1 MNTVKIYYF
10 EDHNKTAIYT
20 FNTSTSIASTFS
32 VKDSDT
38 GDSFE
43 TLINRSAKDKL
54 AMKEFNDLD
63 NNLTIKSVDQVI
75 VKQQDDDKHLDPDY
89 FTTNFSDL
97 SQATMLINSDE
108 DSECEQSCIKQQS
121 KLSANNDLDKIKN
134 LIPKETKKYEKE
146 HGLGLDL
153 TRNEIEMRISLI
165 NTVMNAELE
174 NLKIVFDKKRDLIL
188 QAIELKKSS
197 VQIF

>member
-1 MNTVKIYYF
+1 
-10 EDHNKTAIYT
+10 
-20 FNTSTSIASTFS
+20 

-108 DSECEQSCIKQQS
+108 DSECDQSCIKQQS